1 MPITRTTIQLFQ
13 QHLHTPAGVAKLQAE
28 LKSIIYIDEDGQL
41 SVERVH

>member
-1 MPITRTTIQLFQ
+1 MPITRTTIQLFRW
-13 QHLHTPAGVAKLQAE
+13 HLHTPAGVAKLQAE